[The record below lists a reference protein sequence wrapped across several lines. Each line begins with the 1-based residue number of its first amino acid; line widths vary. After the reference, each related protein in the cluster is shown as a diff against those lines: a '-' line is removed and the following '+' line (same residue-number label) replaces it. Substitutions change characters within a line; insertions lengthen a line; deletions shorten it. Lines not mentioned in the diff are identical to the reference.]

1 MDLRSDA
8 PLVSQ
13 GGHMLAP
20 EHWLLGAFGFLAL
33 LTLVFVLGG
42 RMVTS
47 FSGLS
52 QWTPEIAQIKD
63 PL

>member
-1 MDLRSDA
+1 
-8 PLVSQ
+8 
-13 GGHMLAP
+13 MLAP